1 MKNLPIRILV
11 IVGALSM
18 AAIVVVQIFWITQ
31 VMDRQEEMFDRSV
44 QMALRNVVESLC
56 EINGNDIPSNDPID
70 QLSKN
75 YFIARTNYKIDLSS
89 LDYLLKAE
97 LQKRSID
104 LDYEYGVYDCQSD
117 RMVYGDFVELSSKQ
131 GKVQPAGKLPKLV
144 NDEYY
149 FGIFFPG
156 KTAGLVNM
164 LGIWKVTSVLILII
178 LIVFSYALFVI
189 LKQKRLSEI
198 QRDFVNNMT
207 HEFKTPLA
215 TLQVSAEVL
224 GNEVKEPR
232 QQKYTEIIKSELV
245 RLEQHV
251 HQLLKTSMLDHQV
264 MANEQIEVINCLEAM
279 SQKFD
284 RLHPGKLRVQ
294 IDLPPK
300 TAVRGDRVVFE
311 TMVYNLLDNAFKY
324 GTAAVGFT
332 VRQEGRSVLIAITNH
347 GPTIPPQ
354 ERKKIFHKFYRIH
367 QGDLHDVKGFGLGLY
382 FVKQGAGSMKGKV
395 TLVSQNN
402 ETTFTLKIPIDE
414 A

>member
-284 RLHPGKLRVQ
+284 RLHPEKLHVQ

>member
-117 RMVYGDFVELSSKQ
+117 RMVYGDFVELNSKQ

-264 MANEQIEVINCLEAM
+264 MANEQIEVINCLETM
-279 SQKFD
+279 GQKFE
-284 RLHPGKLRVQ
+284 RLHPGKLHVQ

-332 VRQEGRSVLIAITNH
+332 VRREGRSVLIAITNH

-382 FVKQGAGSMKGKV
+382 FVKQGARSMKGKV